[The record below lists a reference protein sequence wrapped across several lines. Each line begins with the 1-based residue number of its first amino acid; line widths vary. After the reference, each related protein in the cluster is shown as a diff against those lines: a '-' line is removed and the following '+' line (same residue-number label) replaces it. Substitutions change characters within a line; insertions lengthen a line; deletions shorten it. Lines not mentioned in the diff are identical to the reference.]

1 MHEEMTITTTDV
13 DKPEPTERRKALVNQ
28 WLARIKHAKEFH
40 KKSFTTMKRDMDA
53 ALNGFEDSKWSD
65 ENYVANILQRHVQQ
79 RTAQLYAKNP
89 KAVAKR
95 RNRMSYQFWDGEAD
109 TLAQA
114 FMTSEQASSTGL
126 PVPPAAANIIQDY
139 TAGKTQNK
147 MLDNVAKTLENLF
160 EYYMKEQQP
169 AFKSQMKALVRRVV
183 TTGVGF
189 VKVGFQRDIDRAPEV
204 AAKIADVQA
213 QIDFMRRVTEQAA
226 EGEIQKDDPQ
236 IEELMLSMQALL
248 EEPMVTIREGLVFD
262 FPEANSIIIDPRC
275 RQLRGFVG
283 CEWVAHELSLSPGEI
298 KEI

>member
-1 MHEEMTITTTDV
+1 MTIDTADV

-28 WLARIKHAKEFH
+28 WLAKIKHAKEFH

-53 ALNGFEDSKWSD
+53 ALNGFEDTKWSE

-114 FMTSEQASSTGL
+114 FMTSEQAANTGL
-126 PVPPAAANIIQDY
+126 PVPPAASNIIQDY
-139 TAGKTQNK
+139 MAGKTQNK

-160 EYYMKEQQP
+160 DYYMKEQQP

-213 QIDFMRRVTEQAA
+213 QLDFMRRVAEEAA
-226 EGEIQKDDPQ
+226 KDKIKKDDPQ
-236 IEELMLSMQALL
+236 IEELMLSLQALL
-248 EEPMVTIREGLVFD
+248 EEPAKTFQSPSQQIEQVQ
-262 FPEANSIIIDPRC
+262 
-275 RQLRGFVG
+275 QL
-283 CEWVAHELSLSPGEI
+283 LL
-298 KEI
+298 